1 MTTLNIN
8 WKTTLLTL
16 WAVFSFVYIS
26 YNIYNNFRTQ
36 VLQNAYMT
44 GKSDTVNAL
53 IEQASNKECK
63 PFNVYAGEKKVDL
76 INVSCL
82 QQAPKE
88 SSTQA
93 PAVPQ
98 K

>member
-63 PFNVYAGEKKVDL
+63 TFNVYSGEKKVDL

-82 QQAPKE
+82 QQNTKE
-88 SSTQA
+88 PNIQA
-93 PAVPQ
+93 PVAPQ